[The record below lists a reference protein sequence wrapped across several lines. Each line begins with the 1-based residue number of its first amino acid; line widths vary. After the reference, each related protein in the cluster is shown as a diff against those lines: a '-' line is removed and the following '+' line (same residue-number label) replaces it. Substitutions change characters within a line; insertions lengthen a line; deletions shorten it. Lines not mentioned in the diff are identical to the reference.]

1 MEARL
6 RLSLRFID
14 MVWNDDDDD
23 DDIVRYVRT

>member
-14 MVWNDDDDD
+14 IVWNDDDD

>member
-23 DDIVRYVRT
+23 DIVRYVRT